1 MLWNKASFGCIALL
15 CGSAGLASGQINAV
29 RGKVTKIG
37 PQGLMLQ
44 LEDASAGQEQAI
56 QATART
62 PVRVNYLASIDQIVP
77 GTYVQMQ
84 VLWDGENRLRA
95 TSITLPRGR
104 PDKLGLFE
112 G

>member
-1 MLWNKASFGCIALL
+1 MLWRKAPLAGIVLL
-15 CGSAGLASGQINAV
+15 CGLAELASGQINAV
-29 RGKVTKIG
+29 RGKVTQIN
-37 PQGLMLQ
+37 PQGLLLQ
-44 LEDASAGQEQAI
+44 LEDAAAVQEQAI
-56 QATART
+56 QATGRT
-62 PVRVNYLASIDQIVP
+62 PVLVNYLASIDQIVP

-84 VLWDGENRLRA
+84 VLWDGANRLRA